1 MFMVP
6 SEELEIVA
14 KPFIIDSPI
23 IFDVPP
29 DQRSNI
35 LTPEQL
41 ASARVL
47 PQKLFKYEHSSVL
60 GNRSL
65 TIARQEAFY
74 ITDFMFY
81 YLSQSSGGATMAEYN
96 AAGVLLN
103 NLYGLTLTRN
113 IDVAGDWVVGSPEY
127 FRQITYSQ
135 PLRIEKGNY
144 IIITLTSG
152 DLGSFGSAFI
162 FGFDE

>member
-1 MFMVP
+1 VFSLPDEFEV
-6 SEELEIVA
+6 S
-14 KPFIIDSPI
+14 KPFAIDSPI

-35 LTPEQL
+35 LTPEQV
-41 ASARVL
+41 ANSRVL

-60 GNRSL
+60 GNRTL

-81 YLSQSSGGATMAEYN
+81 YLSESQGGATIAEYN
-96 AAGVLLN
+96 AQGTLLN
-103 NLYGLTLTRN
+103 NIFGLVLTRN
-113 IDVAGDWVVGSPEY
+113 VNVAFDWVVGSPDY
-127 FRQITYSQ
+127 FRQVHYSQ
-135 PLRIEKGNY
+135 PIRIEKGNY
-144 IIITLTSG
+144 IQITLTSG
-152 DLGSFGSAFI
+152 DLDSYGSAFI